1 MPKYHV
7 TNVKV
12 MRITTTYE
20 VEADS
25 EDEATDKVD
34 DNLGIVLGTYEKYID
49 GDFWVEE
56 VQ

>member
-20 VEADS
+20 VEADT